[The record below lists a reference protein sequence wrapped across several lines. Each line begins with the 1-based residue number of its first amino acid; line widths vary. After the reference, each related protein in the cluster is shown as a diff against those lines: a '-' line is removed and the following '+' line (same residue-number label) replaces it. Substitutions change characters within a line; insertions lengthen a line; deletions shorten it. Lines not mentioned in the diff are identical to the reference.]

1 MYLAKYDDFR
11 KTLHNNLVAK
21 VIGIDDK
28 VLIDMYDMININ
40 NFNPKKVKV
49 DRKSYKEILIYY
61 IGYETRDQ
69 FLENSRIQINKT
81 FKK

>member
-1 MYLAKYDDFR
+1 MYLEKYDDFR
-11 KTLHNNLVAK
+11 KTLHNNLVSK

-61 IGYETRDQ
+61 IGYETRD
-69 FLENSRIQINKT
+69 
-81 FKK
+81 

>member
-1 MYLAKYDDFR
+1 M
-11 KTLHNNLVAK
+11 TLYNNLVAK
-21 VIGIDDK
+21 AIGIDDK

-69 FLENSRIQINKT
+69 FLENSRIWINKI

>member
-1 MYLAKYDDFR
+1 MYLEKYDDFR
-11 KTLHNNLVAK
+11 KTLHNNLVSK

>member
-11 KTLHNNLVAK
+11 KTLYNNLVAK
-21 VIGIDDK
+21 AIGIDDK
-28 VLIDMYDMININ
+28 VLIDVYDMININ

-61 IGYETRDQ
+61 IGYETRD
-69 FLENSRIQINKT
+69 
-81 FKK
+81 